1 MNEAPELVVVRT
13 FSSVPDAH
21 VARSVLDAAGVP
33 AHLADA
39 NIIAADWL
47 YSNAVGGVKLLVPSD
62 RLDEAIALLETP
74 AQDADSS
81 PLGSTDAP
89 HQERSEDICHQCG
102 GDQFEPIKRGRRW
115 AALTWLLVGVPL
127 APVRR
132 AFRCRQCGTTLEA
145 RGSHPA

>member
-13 FSSVPDAH
+13 FTSVPDAH
-21 VARSVLDAAGVP
+21 VARSVLDAAGIP
-33 AHLADA
+33 THLADD

-62 RLDEAIALLETP
+62 RLDEAIAILETP
-74 AQDADSS
+74 ALDAELAPVESI
-81 PLGSTDAP
+81 DAP
-89 HQERSEDICHQCG
+89 HEKRPEDICPQCG
-102 GDQFEPIKRGRRW
+102 GVQFEPIKRGRRG

-127 APVRR
+127 IPVHR

-145 RGSHPA
+145 RGLHPA